1 MQRFHGSI
9 SVSLT
14 DLVFEKKIAIVGTM
28 PHDRKGIPKEL
39 KEVSNRN
46 EKSIICLHHEKK
58 ILYIDKKTQVRK
70 RHCFDSNAR
79 QCKYSKV
86 STAETTCSCNVLHTK
101 GRADVTDLLST
112 NHSTRIKSKRW
123 PLNALAIVLDTCW
136 SGFKFILRYN
146 NIQFTSSEFAEVLG
160 KSLLLLWM
168 QGMKNAVE
176 FKLI

>member
-1 MQRFHGSI
+1 MC
-9 SVSLT
+9 
-14 DLVFEKKIAIVGTM
+14 
-28 PHDRKGIPKEL
+28 HDRKGIPKEL

-46 EKSIICLHHEKK
+46 KKSILCLYHEEK
-58 ILYIDKKTQVRK
+58 IIIFVLYIDKKTQVRK

-86 STAETTCSCNVLHTK
+86 STAETICSCNVLHTK

-136 SGFKFILRYN
+136 SGFKFIHRYN
-146 NIQFTSSEFAEVLG
+146 NIQFTSSEFVYVLG
-160 KSLLLLWM
+160 KSLLLPWM

-176 FKLI
+176 FKLV

>member
-14 DLVFEKKIAIVGTM
+14 DWVFEKKIAFVGTV

-46 EKSIICLHHEKK
+46 EKSILCLHHEKK

-112 NHSTRIKSKRW
+112 NHSTRINLRDSPW
-123 PLNALAIVLDTCW
+123 MPLLLSWIHAGPVSNSFSGIIIFNSQVLN
-136 SGFKFILRYN
+136 SP
-146 NIQFTSSEFAEVLG
+146 
-160 KSLLLLWM
+160 KSLENRFCFFGCKVWKM
-168 QGMKNAVE
+168 QWSSN
-176 FKLI
+176 

>member
-146 NIQFTSSEFAEVLG
+146 NIQFTSSEFA
-160 KSLLLLWM
+160 
-168 QGMKNAVE
+168 
-176 FKLI
+176 